1 MSDLI
6 SMGSSGV
13 LAYQR
18 ALSTVSNN
26 IANIGTDGYSR
37 QEVGLAASQP
47 RAVGT
52 DFIGTGVYTTGVKRA
67 YDAFVESNLR
77 NSSSDLQGQGPL
89 VQFAN
94 RVVDLLADENVGL
107 SSTLG
112 AFFASAR
119 DLATSPASVV
129 ARGNF
134 LRQTDAVATGFRQLS
149 GQIASID
156 QETTAAMD
164 VAAEK
169 INALADQ
176 IALVNKQ
183 LFRASSVDRQPPE
196 LLDQR
201 DVLLRDL
208 SQLVRINTEFAVNGQ
223 VKVSLNDSMDSKT
236 GAVIVDAD
244 QIQRLSVAVDP
255 VSQRAQLG
263 LNMNSARARVVVGVS
278 GGEMGGLL
286 AVRDQ
291 VIQPARDQLDA
302 LAQRWMSEVN
312 TIHRAGVD
320 AKGQAGLDLVGV
332 SPNVSAARGLMSLIS
347 DPQQVAAAGPLRVL
361 HNELNISTSQATV
374 AYAHEP
380 LTTPKPLAELFSPE
394 IGMPGSDITLKVG
407 TLTAAATVAA
417 GTQNPV
423 IYFDTQGQWPQLI
436 TRDGRHLLGSALTE
450 GQQSLLSDHASMAPG
465 ATYDVGYLN
474 PRETNSAYLKASY
487 FVGAKASPVTQP
499 TYALTVDDP
508 HQAQK
513 PTVGPALLQSSFVND
528 ATTANISIAA
538 DRLRLN
544 GADLTAYS
552 GSGHPTSVAAWL
564 NTQTS
569 ATGVVASVAY
579 QDMVIK
585 DPVTSVETTQRQA
598 SLVLTSMNTKDDV
611 RLGFV
616 DEGNPSDLEALG
628 FRTALYWQGE
638 VPEDLVVFVS
648 DASGLGGTVN
658 ILFAAQ
664 FSQQPFNALEALRA
678 NPLDIAFL
686 KDGRYTITDVKTG
699 TVVAERTFDPHV
711 GSIQY
716 AGMTVNFTGVPA
728 MGDRFRVDGNQDGVG
743 DNANIKAMAEL
754 EFKRQADGYSI
765 SDAYR
770 NQISR
775 SGNVARQSTI
785 VKEALT
791 VVNKQAIEA
800 RDAIAGVSLDEE
812 AANLIR
818 FQQAY
823 QANAK
828 VMQTATTLFDAL
840 LAIR

>member
-18 ALSTVSNN
+18 ALGTVANN

-37 QEVGLAASQP
+37 QDISLAAAQP

-52 DFIGTGVYTTGVKRA
+52 DFVGTGVYTTGVKRA

-77 NSSSDLQGQGPL
+77 NSTSDLEGQGPM

-107 SSTLG
+107 SSSLG

-119 DLATSPASVV
+119 DLATAPASVV
-129 ARGNF
+129 ARGSF
-134 LRQTDAVATGFRQLS
+134 LRQTDTVATSFRQLS

-156 QETTAAMD
+156 SETTAALD
-164 VAAEK
+164 VTSEK
-169 INALADQ
+169 INALAEQ

-183 LFRASSVDRQPPE
+183 LFRVSSVDRQPPE

-201 DVLLRDL
+201 DMLLRDL
-208 SQLVRINTEFAVNGQ
+208 SKLVRINTEFTVNGQ

-244 QIQRLSVAVDP
+244 QVQRLNVVTDP
-255 VSQRAQLG
+255 ASQRVQLG
-263 LNMNSARARVVVGVS
+263 FNMNSSSARVLVGVS

-291 VIQPARDQLDA
+291 VVQPARDQLDA
-302 LAQRWMSEVN
+302 LAQRWMNEVN
-312 TIHRAGVD
+312 AIHRSGVD
-320 AKGQAGLDLVGV
+320 AQGQPGTDLLGLTP
-332 SPNVSAARGLMSLIS
+332 SKSAAMGIVALIT
-347 DPQQVAAAGPLRVL
+347 DPQKVAAAGPLRVL
-361 HNELNISTSQATV
+361 HNELNISNTQAAV
-374 AYAHEP
+374 EFQNP
-380 LTTPKPLAELFSPE
+380 TTQTPAGLSALFSPTV
-394 IGMPGSDITLKVG
+394 GMPGTDITLAVG
-407 TLTAAATVAA
+407 TLTGAATLTA
-417 GTQNPV
+417 GTQNAV
-423 IYFDTQGQWPQLI
+423 VYFDTEGQWPQLI
-436 TRDGRHLLGSALTE
+436 TKDGRHLLGSSLTE
-450 GQQSLLSDHASMAPG
+450 GQQSLLLDHPSMAPG

-474 PRETNSAYLKASY
+474 PRETDSAYLKSSY
-487 FVGAKASPVTQP
+487 FIGVKAAPLSTPE
-499 TYALTVDDP
+499 YALTSDDP
-508 HQAQK
+508 HRAQSLV
-513 PTVGPALLQSSFVND
+513 TAPAHIQSRFVDD
-528 ATTANISIAA
+528 ATNNAVTIDAGQ
-538 DRLRLN
+538 LRLN
-544 GADLTAYS
+544 GVDLTAHS
-552 GSGHPTSVAAWL
+552 GSDHPEDLAAWL
-564 NTQTS
+564 NTQT
-569 ATGVVASVAY
+569 ADTGVKATVAY

-585 DPVTSVETTQRQA
+585 DPVTSVETVQRQA
-598 SLVLTSMNTKDDV
+598 SLVLTAENNTDEI

-616 DEGNPSDLEALG
+616 DAGDPADLETMG
-628 FRTALYWQGE
+628 FRTALYWDGE
-638 VPEDLVVFVS
+638 APEDLLIFVS
-648 DASGLGGTVN
+648 DSSGGAGTVN
-658 ILFAAQ
+658 IQMAADFA
-664 FSQQPFNALEALRA
+664 QQPFNALEALRA
-678 NPLDIAFL
+678 NPVDVQFL
-686 KDGRYTITDVKTG
+686 KDGQYTLTDVNTG
-699 TVVAERTFDPHV
+699 TVLAERRYDPHQ
-711 GSIQY
+711 GQISY
-716 AGMTVNFTGVPA
+716 NGFTLNFTGIPVE
-728 MGDRFRVDGNQDGVG
+728 GDRFRVDGNRDGVG

-775 SGNVARQSTI
+775 VGNVARQSTI
-785 VKEALT
+785 VSEALT
-791 VVNKQAIEA
+791 VVNQQAVEA
-800 RDAIAGVSLDEE
+800 RDAISGVSLDEE